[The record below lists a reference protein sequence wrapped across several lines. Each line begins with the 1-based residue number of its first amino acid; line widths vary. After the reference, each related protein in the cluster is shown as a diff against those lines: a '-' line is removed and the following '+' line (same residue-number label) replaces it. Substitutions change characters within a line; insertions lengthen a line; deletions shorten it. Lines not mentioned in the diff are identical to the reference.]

1 MERQNDR
8 AYWKS
13 KAAELLKKQRG
24 ILNVNLNRGYSGSEC
39 TPAVGGEDG
48 IYIGVMSDDMS
59 TITRD
64 EGTNATMKRGGYD
77 PTYNQMDQIRFK
89 RPAMHKAIKDSI
101 LAVKATNEPVLSF
114 LTEYTPLPEVYLL
127 KMAPAGEGWIMW
139 SMINVQK
146 LASTTVTQWGPEVA
160 EYLEENKLMK

>member
-13 KAAELLKKQRG
+13 KAAELLKKQGG
-24 ILNVNLNRGYSGSEC
+24 ILSVNLNRDYSGSEC

-48 IYIGVMSDDMS
+48 IYIGVMSADMS

-89 RPAMHKAIKDSI
+89 RPAMYKAINDSYV
-101 LAVKATNEPVLSF
+101 AVKATNEPVLSF
-114 LTEYTPLPEVYLL
+114 LTEYTPMPEVYLL

-139 SMINVQK
+139 SMINVAK
-146 LASTTVTQWGPEVA
+146 LASTTVTHWGPEVR
-160 EYLEENKLMK
+160 EFLEENKLMK